1 MNNKDDN
8 NLKPTTPWYQN
19 VTITVSWIW
28 AGINLLPIFLS
39 GLSNLD
45 ILSKWITWP
54 VTIIG
59 SIIVG
64 VIMLGSP
71 IYLNYFKVKWKHSE
85 TGRNRRVK
93 SFDSRTIFTGLGVL
107 IALWIPR
114 IGELYI
120 PNKSGDIRIAVA
132 DFIVLDKNLPSSLGQ
147 ELSQQVYDS
156 IQQNINEV
164 KNDYGVVN
172 MEVLPPNRTP
182 SISGVTPDQIA
193 NSVENISRK
202 TEADII
208 VYAII
213 TKGTSDNSAEVVP
226 FFFLAENSV
235 LGFPEFVG
243 QDAWTSK
250 FTYLY
255 DNSIDSNFQRDNLT
269 ESLSQRTKAFTYSI
283 YGAWKYNLG
292 DYKTSYELL
301 QKAAEG
307 SSLEDKKG
315 RSVWYLWWGN
325 AALKL
330 GDYENAYKY
339 YQAALDYRPGYARA
353 YIGLANTTI
362 SQANYLISTSGL
374 SNVQDFVNTTNIFL
388 DNARNASDRPS
399 SADID
404 MKAELVLGKIAQ
416 MESFYY
422 AKPDLLNE
430 AEMHYKNIITDYA
443 DNKNKR
449 IKEHAGLAYMHL
461 GEIEM
466 EKQQSNSS
474 SPDFSLASSYFN
486 SALEILRDQHA
497 IELTRSNLAKLPVL
511 SPIQAQAQ
519 LATAI
524 AISNDDGTKSDY
536 QNRIEC
542 WKVFPTPIPQDKL
555 ICP

>member
-1 MNNKDDN
+1 MNNKDYN

-19 VTITVSWIW
+19 ITIAISWIW

-39 GLSNLD
+39 GLRNLD
-45 ILSKWITWP
+45 VLSKWITWP

-59 SIIVG
+59 SMIVG
-64 VIMLGSP
+64 VILVGAP
-71 IYLNYFKVKWKHSE
+71 IYLKYFNVKWKHSE
-85 TGRNRRVK
+85 SSRNRRIK
-93 SFDSRTIFTGLGVL
+93 SFDSRTIFTCLGIL

-114 IGELYI
+114 MGESYV
-120 PNKSGDIRIAVA
+120 PSKSDDIRIAVA
-132 DFIVLDKNLPSSLGQ
+132 DFIVADNDLPPSLGQ
-147 ELSQQVYDS
+147 EISQQVYDS

-164 KNDYGVVN
+164 KNNYGVVEV
-172 MEVLPPNRTP
+172 EVLPPNRTP
-182 SISGVTPDQIA
+182 NISGATPDQIS

-202 TEADII
+202 IEADII

-213 TKGTSDNSAEVVP
+213 TKGNSENSAEVEP

-235 LGFPEFVG
+235 FGFPEFIG

-255 DNSIDSNFQRDNLT
+255 DNSIESNLQRDNLK
-269 ESLSQRTKAFTYSI
+269 ENLSQRTTAFTYSI
-283 YGAWKYNLG
+283 YGAWKYSLG
-292 DYKTSYELL
+292 DYKSSYDLF
-301 QKAAEG
+301 QKATES

-315 RSVWYLWWGN
+315 VSVWYLWWGN

-330 GDYENAYKY
+330 SDYENAYKY

-362 SQANYLISTSGL
+362 SKTNYLISTSGL
-374 SNVQDFVNTTNIFL
+374 SNVQDFVSATNTFL
-388 DNARNASDRPS
+388 DNARNASDRPPT
-399 SADID
+399 ADIE
-404 MKAELVLGKIAQ
+404 MKAEFVLGQIAQ
-416 MESFYY
+416 MEAYYY
-422 AKPDLLNE
+422 AQSDLLNE
-430 AEMHYKNIITDYA
+430 AEMHYEKVVSNFADQKNA
-443 DNKNKR
+443 R

-461 GEIEM
+461 GEIEV
-466 EKQQSNSS
+466 ERQSNLS
-474 SPDFSLASSYFN
+474 SPDFSLAYSYFN
-486 SALEILRDQHA
+486 SALKILSDQRA

-511 SPIQAQAQ
+511 NPIEAQAQ

-524 AISNDDGTKSDY
+524 ALSKDDKDRSNY

-542 WKVFPTPIPQDKL
+542 WQAFPTPIPQDKL